1 MLRTVM
7 CVPAAFGLCKAA
19 VVTGARG
26 LARARLPSSVIRS
39 AMYACVLAG
48 SVCPTISGVIRLRA
62 PSSSLMP
69 LRGPRDPCGSGSTG
83 QDRTGVCVC
92 ARMCLC
98 VHVCVCACVC
108 VYVRVCVCVRACVRV
123 CVKKKKKKKKRPKI
137 GIHWPEKVTSN
148 SCMV

>member
-1 MLRTVM
+1 MPAVLRTVL

-19 VVTGARG
+19 IVTGARG

-69 LRGPRDPCGSGSTG
+69 LRGPRDPCGSGST
-83 QDRTGVCVC
+83 
-92 ARMCLC
+92 
-98 VHVCVCACVC
+98 
-108 VYVRVCVCVRACVRV
+108 VCVCVCV
-123 CVKKKKKKKKRPKI
+123 CVCEKKPL
-137 GIHWPEKVTSN
+137 H
-148 SCMV
+148 SCVV